1 MIKITKGKKIQ
12 LIKIYIRIRIRIKKL
27 LLSSQRSLGS
37 INKLRHLMS
46 SK

>member
-12 LIKIYIRIRIRIKKL
+12 QIRIYIRIRIRIKL

-37 INKLRHLMS
+37 INKLRH
-46 SK
+46 